1 MKGRAFLRVGDHVI
15 YSIAQNWLPF
25 HTRAL
30 RENPARKSFSQS
42 MEARTKS
49 LTILWT
55 NFGVWRLIKIRTYS
69 QREGPEA
76 RYGSLSTLTPW
87 DGDKDDLSNVVS
99 DPRWTK
105 AVDIVVVLSSRPTN
119 DFLPLKKDDLFLFI
133 LLSFSAAAL
142 LHEKS
147 KITDR

>member
-1 MKGRAFLRVGDHVI
+1 M
-15 YSIAQNWLPF
+15 
-25 HTRAL
+25 
-30 RENPARKSFSQS
+30 RER
-42 MEARTKS
+42 
-49 LTILWT
+49 
-55 NFGVWRLIKIRTYS
+55 
-69 QREGPEA
+69 
-76 RYGSLSTLTPW
+76 

-99 DPRWTK
+99 DPCWTI